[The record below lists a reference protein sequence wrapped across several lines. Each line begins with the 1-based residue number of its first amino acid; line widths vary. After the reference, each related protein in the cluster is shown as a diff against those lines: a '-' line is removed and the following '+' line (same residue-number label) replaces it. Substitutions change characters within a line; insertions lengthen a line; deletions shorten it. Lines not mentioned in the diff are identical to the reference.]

1 MITFVSVDNNFP
13 ELLAQNIINGWFADM
28 KKGKVKY
35 IIFNDLILSYTIR
48 NKEEKSRVLDALRKR
63 GIPEEQ
69 FNWKE

>member
-48 NKEEKSRVLDALRKR
+48 NKEEKSRVLDVLRKR